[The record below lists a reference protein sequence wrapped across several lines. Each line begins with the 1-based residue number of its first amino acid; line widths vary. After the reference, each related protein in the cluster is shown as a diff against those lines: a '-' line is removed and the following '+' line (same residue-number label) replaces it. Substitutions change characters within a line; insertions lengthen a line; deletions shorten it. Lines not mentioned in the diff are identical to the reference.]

1 MMTILKKIASF
12 VVQPFRL
19 VSHKNISE
27 KISLFFAKHKAW
39 VYIITF
45 LFTALIIYFVYR
57 P

>member
-1 MMTILKKIASF
+1 MMILKKIVGF
-12 VVQPFRL
+12 VIQPFRL

-45 LFTALIIYFVYR
+45 LFTALIIYIIYR